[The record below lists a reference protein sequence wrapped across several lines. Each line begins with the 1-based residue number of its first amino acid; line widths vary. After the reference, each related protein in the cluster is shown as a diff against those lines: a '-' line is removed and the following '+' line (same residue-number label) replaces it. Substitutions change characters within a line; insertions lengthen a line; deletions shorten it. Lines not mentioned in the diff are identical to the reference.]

1 MLCFAKLCY
10 ASPSFALLCF
20 ALLCYAFIYFAL
32 LCFAMLDLC
41 CLHIFFYTRFW
52 TFFLAFLKAPG
63 TFSICPGTP
72 AGEGSLRNQGRKNSG
87 NSH

>member
-1 MLCFAKLCY
+1 MLCFARLCY

-41 CLHIFFYTRFW
+41 CLHIFFDISSIFESSRNLLT
-52 TFFLAFLKAPG
+52 LPKEPG
-63 TFSICPGTP
+63 WGGFPEEPG
-72 AGEGSLRNQGRKNSG
+72 SG
-87 NSH
+87 KSRI